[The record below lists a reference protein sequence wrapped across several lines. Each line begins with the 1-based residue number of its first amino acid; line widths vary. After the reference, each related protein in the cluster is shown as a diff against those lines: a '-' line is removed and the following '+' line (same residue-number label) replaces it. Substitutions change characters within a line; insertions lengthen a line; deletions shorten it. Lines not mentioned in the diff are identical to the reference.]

1 MAAYFVRY
9 NCPECGDTHE
19 IHNYLFSEDIDLDGQ
34 PISEVMFEDQ
44 FLRFRS
50 GVTCAVTGKAIGL
63 DSEQFTLVNT
73 P

>member
-9 NCPECGDTHE
+9 NCPECGDAHE
-19 IHNYLFSEDIDLDGQ
+19 IHNYLFYEDIDLDGQ

-44 FLRFRS
+44 FLQFRA
-50 GVTCAVTGKAIGL
+50 GVMCPVTRKPIDL
-63 DSEQFTLVNT
+63 DSKQLTLVNA

>member
-9 NCPECGDTHE
+9 NCPECSATHE
-19 IHNYLFSEDIDLDGQ
+19 IHNYLFYEETDLGGH

-44 FLRFRS
+44 FVRFRAS
-50 GVTCAVTGKAIGL
+50 LRCSVTGKAIDL
-63 DSEQFTLVNT
+63 NSEHFTLVNA